1 MKYFSTRDKS
11 QKCFALADAAFM
23 GLAPDGGLFLPERVP
38 QIDMALVE
46 ELAAVSYA
54 DMAICL
60 AQSIFDDVEAAALE
74 RVVRDAYDFPI
85 EMREL
90 GDGLH
95 TLELFQGPTH
105 AFKDFGARFMGRM
118 TGLLNDGGELVILT
132 ATSGDTGSAV
142 ANGFYGVEGVR
153 VVILYPDGKV
163 SPLQEAQ
170 MTTLGGNIHPLKV
183 KGNFDDCQRM
193 VKSMFRDEALRKEV
207 RITSAN
213 SINLLR
219 WLPQSF
225 YYFYGYCAW
234 KRMTGR
240 DNPEVVVPSG
250 NYGNLT
256 AGMFARR
263 MGLPLKGFVAAS
275 NANDVV
281 PEFLQSEV
289 YRPRASVQTV
299 ANAMDV
305 GDPSNFER
313 MMQLC
318 GEDITALRS
327 EVRGFSCSDDEIKQA
342 IDEIYNK
349 YRYLS
354 DPHSAVGYLATKQL
368 GVDGFW
374 LSTAHAA
381 KFGEV
386 VEPVAGVAPELPKS
400 LAEAV
405 GRERKFTSIE
415 AKEEV
420 LAAYLREM

>member
-1 MKYFSTRDKS
+1 MKYYSTRDKS
-11 QKCFALADAAFM
+11 QKCFALSDAAFK
-23 GLAPDGGLFLPERVP
+23 GLAPDGGLFLPERIP
-38 QIDMALVE
+38 QVDMKRVE

-54 DMAICL
+54 DMALYL
-60 AQSIFDDVEAAALE
+60 AQQIFDDVDVAALE
-74 RVVRDAYDFPI
+74 SVVRSAYDFPI

-90 GDGLH
+90 GDDLH

-118 TGLLNDGGELVILT
+118 TGLLNDGGELTILT

-183 KGNFDDCQRM
+183 EGNFDDCQRM
-193 VKSMFRDEALRKEV
+193 VKSMFRDVDLRREV

-318 GEDITALRS
+318 GEDIAALRS
-327 EVRGFSCSDDEIKQA
+327 EVRGFSCSDVKIKQA
-342 IDEIYNK
+342 IAEIYNK
-349 YRYLS
+349 YGYLS

-386 VEPVAGVAPELPKS
+386 VEPVAGVAPELPQS
-400 LAEAV
+400 LAEMV
-405 GRERKFTSIE
+405 GRERKFTVIE
-415 AKEEV
+415 AKEDV

>member
-11 QKCFALADAAFM
+11 RELFSLSDAAFM
-23 GLAPDGGLFLPERVP
+23 GLAPDGGLFLPERIP
-38 QIDMALVE
+38 QVDMKRVE
-46 ELAAVSYA
+46 TLAEKSYA
-54 DMAICL
+54 DMALYL
-60 AQSIFDDVEAAALE
+60 AQQIFDDVDAESLE

-85 EMREL
+85 EMRCL
-90 GDGLH
+90 NDKLH
-95 TLELFQGPTH
+95 TLELFHGPTH

-118 TGLLNDGGELVILT
+118 TGVLNDGGELVILT

-142 ANGFYGVEGVR
+142 AHGFYGVKGVR

-183 KGNFDDCQRM
+183 RGNFDDCQRM
-193 VKSMFRDEALRKEV
+193 VKSMFRDEALRTEV

-225 YYFYGYCAW
+225 YYFYGYCMW
-234 KRMTGR
+234 KQMTGR

-263 MGLPLKGFVAAS
+263 MGLPIRGFVAAS

-281 PEFLQSEV
+281 PEFLQTQL

-318 GEDITALRS
+318 GEDVSALRF
-327 EVRGFSCSDDEIKQA
+327 EVRGFSCSDEAIKQA
-342 IDEIYNK
+342 IAEIYNK
-349 YRYLS
+349 YGYLS
-354 DPHSAVGYLATKQL
+354 DPHSAVGYLATKHMD
-368 GVDGFW
+368 VDGFW

-386 VEPVAGVAPELPKS
+386 VEPSAGVAPELPVS

-405 GRERKFTSIE
+405 KKERNFVNID
-415 AKEEV
+415 AQEEQ
-420 LAAYLREM
+420 LAAFLREM

>member
-38 QIDMALVE
+38 QIDMARVE

-60 AQSIFDDVEAAALE
+60 AQSIFDDVDAAALE

-263 MGLPLKGFVAAS
+263 MGLPLRGFVAAS

-327 EVRGFSCSDDEIKQA
+327 EVRGFSCNDEEIKQA
-342 IDEIYNK
+342 IAEIYNK

-354 DPHSAVGYLATKQL
+354 DPHSAVGYLAARQL

>member
-1 MKYFSTRDKS
+1 
-11 QKCFALADAAFM
+11 
-23 GLAPDGGLFLPERVP
+23 
-38 QIDMALVE
+38 
-46 ELAAVSYA
+46 
-54 DMAICL
+54 
-60 AQSIFDDVEAAALE
+60 
-74 RVVRDAYDFPI
+74 
-85 EMREL
+85 
-90 GDGLH
+90 
-95 TLELFQGPTH
+95 
-105 AFKDFGARFMGRM
+105 M

-142 ANGFYGVEGVR
+142 AHGFYGVEGVR
-153 VVILYPDGKV
+153 VVILYPAGKV

-183 KGNFDDCQRM
+183 RGNFDDCQRM
-193 VKSMFRDEALRKEV
+193 VKSMFRDEVLRSQV

-225 YYFYGYCAW
+225 YYFYGYCMW
-234 KRMTGR
+234 KRMTRR

-263 MGLPLKGFVAAS
+263 MGLPIRGFVAAS

-281 PEFLQSEV
+281 PEFLQTQL

-318 GEDITALRS
+318 GEDVSALRF
-327 EVRGFSCSDDEIKQA
+327 EVRGFSCSDEEIKQA
-342 IDEIYNK
+342 IAEIYNK
-349 YRYLS
+349 YGYLS
-354 DPHSAVGYLATKQL
+354 DPHSAVGYIATKQMD
-368 GVDGFW
+368 VDGFW

-386 VEPVAGVAPELPKS
+386 VEPSAGVAPELPVS

-405 GRERKFTSIE
+405 MKERNFVNID
-415 AKEEV
+415 AQEEQ
-420 LAAYLREM
+420 LAAFLQEM

>member
-38 QIDMALVE
+38 QIDMARVE

-54 DMAICL
+54 DMAIYL
-60 AQSIFDDVEAAALE
+60 AQSIFDDVDAAALE

-225 YYFYGYCAW
+225 YYFYGYCVW

-327 EVRGFSCSDDEIKQA
+327 EVRGFSCSDEEIKQA
-342 IDEIYNK
+342 IAEIYNK

>member
-11 QKCFALADAAFM
+11 QKGFALADAAFM
-23 GLAPDGGLFLPERVP
+23 GLAPDGGLFLPEHIP
-38 QIDMALVE
+38 HIDMARVE

-54 DMAICL
+54 DMALYL
-60 AQSIFDDVEAAALE
+60 AQSIFDDVDAAALE

-183 KGNFDDCQRM
+183 KGTFDDCQRM

-289 YRPRASVQTV
+289 YRSRPSVQTV

-318 GEDITALRS
+318 GDDIAALRG
-327 EVRGFSCSDDEIKQA
+327 EVRGFSCSDEQIKQA
-342 IDEIYNK
+342 IAEIYNK
-349 YRYLS
+349 YRYMS
-354 DPHSAVGYLATKQL
+354 DPHSAVGYLAAKQL

-386 VEPVAGVAPELPKS
+386 VEPIVGVAPELPKS
-400 LAEAV
+400 LAEMV
-405 GRERKFTSIE
+405 GKPRNFTSIE
-415 AKEEV
+415 AKEDI
-420 LAAYLREM
+420 LATYLREM